1 MKRET
6 QFGNIN
12 QVLTGASDTSRET
25 VIGES
30 LGDDADCGLEASLRD
45 MLNIDKHKVFEHNV
59 CAAVPERLLVA
70 CPDLALFNVQL
81 TIRTWAS
88 RSRNQSLPK
97 TFGLPEPQ
105 CLPICRASAPWSLSA
120 GCVLGDDSEVFRE
133 TVKIFRTPPYVNMG
147 YCSQSKLTQRTIAS
161 FSATGTMAGHAE
173 SSASARL

>member
-1 MKRET
+1 MSHL
-6 QFGNIN
+6 N
-12 QVLTGASDTSRET
+12 QVLTGASDTSTET
-25 VIGES
+25 LLGES
-30 LGDDADCGLEASLRD
+30 FDNDPDRGLEASLRY
-45 MLNIDKHKVFEHNV
+45 MPNVDKHKVFEHNIY
-59 CAAVPERLLVA
+59 AAVPERLLVA
-70 CPDLALFNVQL
+70 CPDLALSNAQL
-81 TIRTWAS
+81 AIRNRAS
-88 RSRNQSLPK
+88 RTLNQYLPK
-97 TFGLPEPQ
+97 ACGLPEPR